1 MYPQLCLSIRLMWKM
16 ETQTIQLTVNIDV
29 SMKRAIKQALK
40 QLKGVVAVKET
51 KSKTSMTKKEYF
63 AMLDHS
69 IEQAKNGN
77 TVAMNEGETLQ
88 QFMLRLPYA

>member
-16 ETQTIQLTVNIDV
+16 ETQTIQLTVDIDV
-29 SMKRAIKQALK
+29 SMKRAIKQALM
-40 QLKGVVAVKET
+40 QLKGGDVKET